1 MDEPDASAAGAG
13 VAQGAARLCREVAD
27 AARVLVV
34 AFRFAGQE
42 RGDRRVG
49 HGDPAVPF
57 PTLGCL
63 MDRTGREWAVA
74 RGPASRPPFWF
85 LVFQERKKTDSFPF
99 FQKKK
104 FFFERQQ

>member
-1 MDEPDASAAGAG
+1 VDEPDASAAGAG

-63 MDRTGREWAVA
+63 MDRTGRS
-74 RGPASRPPFWF
+74 GPWPVGLLAGPLSVIFF
-85 LVFQERKKTDSFPF
+85 SKKERKLTLFPF
-99 FQKKK
+99 SRKKK
-104 FFFERQQ
+104 

>member
-63 MDRTGREWAVA
+63 VASLPHGQDREGVG
-74 RGPASRPPFWF
+74 RGPWAC
-85 LVFQERKKTDSFPF
+85 
-99 FQKKK
+99 
-104 FFFERQQ
+104 

>member
-13 VAQGAARLCREVAD
+13 VAQGPARLCREVAD

-49 HGDPAVPF
+49 HGEPAVPF
-57 PTLGCL
+57 PTPRVSASGEEAPTSAALPLCL
-63 MDRTGREWAVA
+63 CLVDRTGRERAVG
-74 RGPASRPPFWF
+74 RGPWAC
-85 LVFQERKKTDSFPF
+85 
-99 FQKKK
+99 
-104 FFFERQQ
+104 